1 MHVKDWCLK
10 SLDDMQICNN
20 IVTRVWETSYM
31 NGWSTALVHFFLEL
45 ATYYEF
51 WVALFSTVPPC
62 DSNVVITYA
71 HVAVVIVAYHMS
83 SLNLQTS
90 QNVFPLFYFWLFK
103 TRVLCMLYMCSI
115 SKLTPRTYTDLRLI
129 GIVIW
134 IPFLLIIMYGALS
147 VPDPTLLLVI
157 QQREK
162 NRPKFPLEV
171 SLHLNRKK

>member
-10 SLDDMQICNN
+10 SLDDMQICSN
-20 IVTRVWETSYM
+20 IVTRVWKTSYM

-83 SLNLQTS
+83 SLNMQTS

-115 SKLTPRTYTDLRLI
+115 SKLNPPHLYRLEVDRNSNLNT
-129 GIVIW
+129 IVINNNVW
-134 IPFLLIIMYGALS
+134 SLICAR
-147 VPDPTLLLVI
+147 PHFVI
-157 QQREK
+157 GNSAKGK
-162 NRPKFPLEV
+162 NRPKFFLEV